1 MKAPDIE
8 KNYQIYVY
16 MGCPSNVRLYTSYYN
31 NFIMDAAEQFQKRS
45 LTGFHLGT
53 FVLHITSLILVFTVK
68 DKLKEPLKSTTLM
81 NNDDKIFD
89 VNLMDMQM
97 TNDWII
103 VVTQLILIL
112 RDFGLGV
119 SLFNYMGEASFLG
132 ISQGFVVS
140 LLHICSYA
148 FTSYVTFL
156 MLFVFSGRNGFIIS
170 LIILMQIFN
179 SETIKHVA
187 ERNSNEN
194 FKQLLSIVAIGP
206 VASTCVSA
214 VLLVAFQPD
223 KEGLGSILLAYIIV
237 TAAKALHEIGSQTNV
252 KIPLL
257 SRIMGKNKKGE
268 DNGWNDFFAGR
279 RAGHAVLDVAIKGVV
294 GWLIILREI
303 DVSEETDVLAKEAAQ
318 GWADA
323 MPIVIYVLTGLALVL
338 AKIVPDDTRKDQ
350 EAPSGTMEEKSRM
363 LQVA

>member
-1 MKAPDIE
+1 VKAPDIE

-31 NFIMDAAEQFQKRS
+31 NFIMDSAAAKQFREKS
-45 LTGFHLGT
+45 LTGFHIGT
-53 FVLHITSLILVFTVK
+53 LVLHVLSLILVFLVK
-68 DKLKEPLKSTTLM
+68 NGLKEPLKSTTLM

-97 TNDWII
+97 TNDFII
-103 VVTQLILIL
+103 VFTQLILVL

-119 SLFNYMGEASFLG
+119 SIFNYMGSG
-132 ISQGFVVS
+132 YQGFLVS
-140 LLHICSYA
+140 FLHICSYA

-170 LIILMQIFN
+170 LIILMQIFG
-179 SETIKHVA
+179 SETLKHIA
-187 ERNSNEN
+187 ELNTNPE
-194 FKQLLSIVAIGP
+194 FKRIFSRASTGP
-206 VASTCVSA
+206 VAFTCVSA
-214 VLLVAFQPD
+214 ILLVAFQPD
-223 KEGLGSILLAYIIV
+223 KEGLGSILLAYIIA
-237 TAAKALHEIGSQTNV
+237 TGAKALHEVASQMN
-252 KIPLL
+252 LF
-257 SRIMGKNKKGE
+257 GW
-268 DNGWNDFFAGR
+268 DNFFKGR

-303 DVSEETDVLAKEAAQ
+303 DVSGETGVLAKADAQ

-323 MPIVIYVLTGLALVL
+323 MPIVIYVLTGGALLLAYF
-338 AKIVPDDTRKDQ
+338 VPDDTRTDQ

>member
-31 NFIMDAAEQFQKRS
+31 NFIMDAATQFREKS

-53 FVLHITSLILVFTVK
+53 LVLHITSLILVFIVK

-81 NNDDKIFD
+81 NNDDKILD

-97 TNDWII
+97 TNDFII
-103 VVTQLILIL
+103 VFTQLILIL
-112 RDFGLGV
+112 RDFGLLKFFDYKGV
-119 SLFNYMGEASFLG
+119 GLG
-132 ISQGFVVS
+132 GYQGFLVS

-156 MLFVFSGRNGFIIS
+156 MLFVFSGRNGFIVS
-170 LIILMQIFN
+170 LIILMQIFG
-179 SETIKHVA
+179 SETLKHIA
-187 ERNSNEN
+187 EMIPDDKTDSNEN
-194 FKQLLSIVAIGP
+194 KKNKEFRSILSRASAGP
-206 VASTCVSA
+206 VAFTCVSA
-214 VLLVAFQPD
+214 ILLVAFQPD
-223 KEGLGSILLAYIIV
+223 KEGLGSILLAYIIA
-237 TAAKALHEIGSQTNV
+237 TAAKALHEVASQMN
-252 KIPLL
+252 LF
-257 SRIMGKNKKGE
+257 
-268 DNGWNDFFAGR
+268 GWDDFFAGR

-303 DVSEETDVLAKEAAQ
+303 DVSGETDVLAEVDAQ

-323 MPIVIYVLTGLALVL
+323 MPIVIYVLTGGALLLAYF
-338 AKIVPDDTRKDQ
+338 VPDDTRTDQ
-350 EAPSGTMEEKSRM
+350 EAPSGSMEEKSRM